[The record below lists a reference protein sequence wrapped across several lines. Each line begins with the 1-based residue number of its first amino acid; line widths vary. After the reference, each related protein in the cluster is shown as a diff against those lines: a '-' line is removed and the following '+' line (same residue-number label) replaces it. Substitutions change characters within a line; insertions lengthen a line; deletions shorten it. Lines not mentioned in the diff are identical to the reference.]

1 MFHKIKNLF
10 DVKMWKFLLVGIL
23 NTLVGQGLSFLLL
36 NAIHWESF
44 GAGTVSYFGTTEWD
58 VFLCSGISTILASIM
73 SYFLNRYFTFQYKG
87 TDKTVAI
94 RFALNIAVC
103 YALAYG
109 IAVPAV
115 EALLRNVSRDFRTNF
130 AMIVGMCLFVGFNY
144 LGQRFFA
151 FREKSDADTDSP
163 DKDQ

>member
-1 MFHKIKNLF
+1 MFNKIKSLF

-36 NAIHWESF
+36 NAINWETL
-44 GAGTVSYFGTTEWD
+44 GAGTISYFGTTEWD

-87 TDKTVAI
+87 TDKSVVI
-94 RFALNIAVC
+94 RFAVNIAVC
-103 YALAYG
+103 YGLAYG

-115 EALLRNVSRDFRTNF
+115 KALLRNVSRDFRTNF
-130 AMIVGMCLFVGFNY
+130 AMVVGMCLFVGFNY
-144 LGQRFFA
+144 LGQRFFT
-151 FREKSDADTDSP
+151 FREEN
-163 DKDQ
+163 DKNTNSTNKD